1 MSALER
7 TGLPFARR
15 YFCVRVRL
23 GGKLSGTCRAVVTTL
38 TRISLFGGFRIE
50 TEPGG
55 PLWLTGKRGPA
66 VIAYLA
72 RCPGM
77 MATRERLAD
86 LLWSDS
92 DSEHSRNSLRQTLSV
107 LRRDLSPAGLDLI
120 HSWKDMIGLRPD
132 KVRVDVEEFESGFSA
147 RSSQELEAII
157 GYYTGPFLDG
167 FYLGSNAFDDWAA
180 SERDR
185 LLNRALTS
193 LEKLTRLV
201 DTETGL
207 ALADRLVAMEPTRE
221 ASYRLKME
229 LLVACGQRDRALRTY
244 ETCKDVLKKE
254 LAVAVSPETQAL
266 WQSLSAADPTPNPQ
280 AAGVPAG
287 QRVGRPSISV
297 ADVINLTGE
306 RGDDFFARGLVQDI
320 TTALSEVADYVVLS
334 SLPALQKNG
343 AGDEAKVP
351 GVPRSRYVLSGSIQ
365 RSGDKLRV
373 NVQLIDAASGQNVW
387 AQKFDD
393 HSQNTLHF
401 QDRIAQ
407 SVVLAV
413 TLELQLTNWK
423 VRDKS
428 PPGPPEVRRL
438 VNEALMKYFE
448 MTRDSLLV
456 GLGLAKRALS
466 LSHENAR
473 AQRTLSVITSMGVA
487 FGALPRE
494 PGHIEYALA
503 LAEASVRAVPDD
515 EIARCV
521 LSFALESCGRIE
533 EAIAECRHAIS
544 VNPSYPSGHGDI
556 AMLFALRG
564 QVNEALHEAN
574 EAIRLGTHDVIDF
587 WRHHSVVMA
596 RFAGEDD
603 QRALEVARKVVRT
616 KPGFVRG
623 ALYWAAAASATG
635 NKAEA
640 SRAIHHCLSQLPH
653 LNLGN
658 VCPGFLPRYV
668 KDSHHSRFLEMLSKA
683 GLPSS

>member
-1 MSALER
+1 MPGEDSA
-7 TGLPFARR
+7 TAN
-15 YFCVRVRL
+15 
-23 GGKLSGTCRAVVTTL
+23 K
-38 TRISLFGGFRIE
+38 ISLFGGFRIDW
-50 TEPGG
+50 EPVGS
-55 PLWLTGKRGPA
+55 LWLTGKRGPA
-66 VIAYLA
+66 IIAYLA

-77 MATRERLAD
+77 TATRERLAD

-92 DSEHSRNSLRQTLSV
+92 DSDHSRNSLRQTLSV
-107 LRRDLSPAGLDLI
+107 LRRDFSRAGVDLI
-120 HSWKDMIGLRPD
+120 HFRKDLIGLRPD
-132 KVRVDVEEFESGFSA
+132 KVRVDVEEFESGLLA
-147 RSSQELEAII
+147 RSSLELETALSH
-157 GYYTGPFLDG
+157 YTGPFLDG
-167 FYLGSNAFDDWAA
+167 LYLGSNAFDDWAA
-180 SERDR
+180 AERDR
-185 LLNRALTS
+185 LLSRALES
-193 LEKLTRLV
+193 FEKLARLV

-207 ALADRLVAMEPTRE
+207 VIADRLLAMEPTRE
-221 ASYRLKME
+221 ASYRLKIE
-229 LLVACGQRDRALRTY
+229 LLVACGQRHRAMRTF
-244 ETCKDVLKKE
+244 EACKDVLKKE
-254 LAVAVSPETQAL
+254 FGVTVSPETQAL
-266 WQSLSAADPTPNPQ
+266 WQSLSAGGNASNPQ
-280 AAGVPAG
+280 PPSVPTG
-287 QRVGRPSISV
+287 QRVERPSISV
-297 ADVINLTGE
+297 ADIVNLTGK

-334 SLPALQKNG
+334 RLPALEKNG
-343 AGDEAKVP
+343 AGDEAKAP
-351 GVPRSRYVLSGSIQ
+351 GMLRSRYVMSGSIQ
-365 RSGDKLRV
+365 RSGDELRV
-373 NVQLIDAASGQNVW
+373 NVQLVDAASGQNVW
-387 AQKFDD
+387 AQKFDG
-393 HSQNTLHF
+393 HSESALQF
-401 QDRIAQ
+401 QDHIAQ

-456 GLGLAKRALS
+456 GLELAEKALS
-466 LSHENAR
+466 LSHDNAR
-473 AQRTLSVITSMGVA
+473 AQRTLSIITSMGIA

-494 PGHIEYALA
+494 PGQIEYALA

-521 LSFALESCGRIE
+521 LSFALESSGRIE
-533 EAIAECRHAIS
+533 DAITECRHAIS
-544 VNPSYPSGHGDI
+544 VNPSYPSGHGDL
-556 AMLFALRG
+556 AMLFALSG
-564 QVNEALHEAN
+564 QVNKALHEAN

-658 VCPGFLPRYV
+658 VCPGFVPRYV
-668 KDSHHSRFLEMLSKA
+668 KDLHHSRFLEMLSQA

>member
-1 MSALER
+1 MQSR
-7 TGLPFARR
+7 DHH
-15 YFCVRVRL
+15 
-23 GGKLSGTCRAVVTTL
+23 VV

-50 TEPGG
+50 REPVGQ
-55 PLWLTGKRGPA
+55 LWLTGKRGPA
-66 VIAYLA
+66 IIAYLA

-86 LLWSDS
+86 LLWSNS

-107 LRRDLSPAGLDLI
+107 LRRDLSRAGLDLI
-120 HSWKDMIGLRPD
+120 HSRKDLIGLRPD
-132 KVRVDVEEFESGFSA
+132 KVRVDVEEFETGLSA
-147 RSSQELEAII
+147 RSWQELETVL
-157 GYYTGPFLDG
+157 GYYAGPFLDG
-167 FYLGSNAFDDWAA
+167 LYLASNAFDDWAA

-185 LLNRALTS
+185 LLNRALAS
-193 LEKLTRLV
+193 LEKLARLV

-207 ALADRLVAMEPTRE
+207 ALSDRLLAMEPTRE

-229 LLVACGQRDRALRTY
+229 LLVACGQRDRAVRTY
-244 ETCKDVLKKE
+244 KVCKDALKKE
-254 LAVAVSPETQAL
+254 LGVSVSPETQAL
-266 WQSLSAADPTPNPQ
+266 WQSLSTTDTAPNPQ
-280 AAGVPAG
+280 PAGVPAS

-297 ADVINLTGE
+297 ADLVNLTGK
-306 RGDDFFARGLVQDI
+306 RDDDLFAGGLVQDI

-334 SLPALQKNG
+334 GLTVLQRKG
-343 AGDEAKVP
+343 AGDEAKAP

-365 RSGDKLRV
+365 RAGDELRV
-373 NVQLIDAASGQNVW
+373 NVQLADATSGQNVW
-387 AQKFDD
+387 AQKFDG
-393 HSQNTLHF
+393 HSDNALQF

-413 TLELQLTNWK
+413 SLELQLMNWK

-438 VNEALMKYFE
+438 VNEALMKYFG

-456 GLGLAKRALS
+456 GLGLAEKALS
-466 LSHENAR
+466 LSHDNAR
-473 AQRTLSVITSMGVA
+473 AQRTLSIITSMGVA

-494 PGHIEYALA
+494 PGQIEYALA

-521 LSFALESCGRIE
+521 LSFALESSGRIE

-564 QVNEALHEAN
+564 QVSEALHEAN

-603 QRALEVARKVVRT
+603 QRALEVARKVVTT

-658 VCPGFLPRYV
+658 VCPGFVPRYV
-668 KDSHHSRFLEMLSKA
+668 RDLHHSRFLEMLSQA